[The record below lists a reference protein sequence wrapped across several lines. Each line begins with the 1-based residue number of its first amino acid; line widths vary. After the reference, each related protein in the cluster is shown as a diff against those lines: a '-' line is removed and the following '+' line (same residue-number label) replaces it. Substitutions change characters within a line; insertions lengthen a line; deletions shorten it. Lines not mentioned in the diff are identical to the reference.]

1 MRLTSIR
8 QQLHNYQVARTLLA
22 SNHTTVA
29 ERKEAIAVRDD
40 FMASAPNYV
49 DELIAGIDQLIADTD
64 GEECHDPYSCS
75 EASPRLMCSR
85 CKLRDLMT
93 LDHGE
98 PLPAGQYVP
107 VTDYTR

>member
-8 QQLHNYQVARTLLA
+8 QQLHNYKVARA
-22 SNHTTVA
+22 IMAANHTTVA

-40 FMASAPNYV
+40 FAASAPSFV
-49 DELIAGIDQLIADTD
+49 EELIAGIDELIAGTD
-64 GEECHDPYSCS
+64 GEECHDAYSCS
-75 EASPRLMCSR
+75 EASPALMCSR

-93 LDHGE
+93 LDHGDE
-98 PLPAGQYVP
+98 LPAGSYVP

>member
-1 MRLTSIR
+1 MRLTAIR
-8 QQLHNYQVARTLLA
+8 QQLHNFKVARALLT

-40 FMASAPNYV
+40 FNASAANYV
-49 DELIAGIDQLIADTD
+49 DELIAGIDELIAGTD
-64 GEECHDPYSCS
+64 GEECHDAYSCS
-75 EASPRLMCSR
+75 VASPALMCSR

-98 PLPAGQYVP
+98 PLPADQYVT

>member
-8 QQLHNYQVARTLLA
+8 QQLHNYQVARKLLA

-40 FMASAPNYV
+40 FQASAPNYV
-49 DELIAGIDQLIADTD
+49 DELIKGIDELIAGTD
-64 GEECHDPYSCS
+64 GEECHDAYSCS
-75 EASPRLMCSR
+75 EASPVLMCSR
-85 CKLRDLMT
+85 CKLRNLMT

-98 PLPAGQYVP
+98 PFPSGYVR
-107 VTDYTR
+107 VTDYGR